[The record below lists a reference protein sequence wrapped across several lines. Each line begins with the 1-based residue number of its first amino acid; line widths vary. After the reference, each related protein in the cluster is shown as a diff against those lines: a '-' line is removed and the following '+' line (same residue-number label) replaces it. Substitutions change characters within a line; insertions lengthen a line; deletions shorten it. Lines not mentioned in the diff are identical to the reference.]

1 MCSTYASCCHLSI
14 FISHFNNPILKTE
27 MPNTWTNI
35 FVIVEYHQKYHLI
48 NFNCMKI
55 YLHGFVVPTLV
66 YKISINILNLF
77 IVTNF
82 QQTFHNPKI
91 QMEHYLN
98 IFESFKLVFTLNCKY
113 FFHYIWCCGMPYMSC
128 HMCCN

>member
-14 FISHFNNPILKTE
+14 PTSFSYFHNPFQQSHFK
-27 MPNTWTNI
+27 NTNAQ
-35 FVIVEYHQKYHLI
+35 YLDKYFCHCGIPPKNHLI

-91 QMEHYLN
+91 QMEDYLN
-98 IFESFKLVFTLNCKY
+98 IFESLKLIFTLNCKY
-113 FFHYIWCCGMPYMSC
+113 FFHHI
-128 HMCCN
+128 